1 MIINSKT
8 GAVTATLPDTPEKAA
23 QRLIDLAEYNKL
35 LLEDTCAEHVCNRAA
50 AWEDDISILVGGP
63 VRGNASVWAVLGSLI
78 DALEAATP
86 EAERTAELTRLIA
99 SKALIE
105 DTYPKP
111 IT

>member
-1 MIINSKT
+1 MIVNSNT
-8 GAVTATLPDTPEKAA
+8 GEVRATPPDTPEKAA
-23 QRLIDLAEYNKL
+23 QRLVDSAENDKR
-35 LLEDTCAEHVCNRAA
+35 LLEETCVEHVCHRAV
-50 AWEDDISILVGGP
+50 AWENDISTLVGGP
-63 VRGNASVWAVLGSLI
+63 ARGNVAVWAVLGSLI

-111 IT
+111 TT